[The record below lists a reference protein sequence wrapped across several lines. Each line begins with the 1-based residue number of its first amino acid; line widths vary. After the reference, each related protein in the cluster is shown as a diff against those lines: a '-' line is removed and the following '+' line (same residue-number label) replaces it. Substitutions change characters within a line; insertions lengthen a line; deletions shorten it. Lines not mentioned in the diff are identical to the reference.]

1 VVRRSARLGGAGEK
15 PRRLRDKRNGVA
27 ILSGLCAG
35 LVLSFACVPR
45 LAAAQVSH
53 AARSPDTVIAQRAWG
68 WLTTAVQSTSP
79 ALIGGATIVGQ
90 ISGLHDQTQRVVLL
104 APNVDSYSVSEVV
117 RALATLG
124 VSAVSVRDARLDPA
138 LEACGTFGC
147 LSQIARASQGRAALV
162 NLSRSGDG
170 SNSLLL
176 VLVDADGGNAQA
188 RARVGAAGIAEALTA
203 AWKETSLSL
212 ALAGDSMIHAESRP
226 AGASVWLDGAPAGST
241 PFARQVGPGKH
252 SVLLKLDG
260 FVAEER
266 TVIAKPGR
274 AERIQLTLRR
284 EPRFDKDEL
293 TRTSEPLP
301 SAWNSIIGG
310 ALIIGAA
317 PALIASL
324 NALANDGEC
333 LPLRQADAKRCSDRA
348 HFGGQSI
355 ALLTGGILAFATG
368 TTFLVAQPIE

>member
-1 VVRRSARLGGAGEK
+1 
-15 PRRLRDKRNGVA
+15 
-27 ILSGLCAG
+27 
-35 LVLSFACVPR
+35 VL
-45 LAAAQVSH
+45 
-53 AARSPDTVIAQRAWG
+53 
-68 WLTTAVQSTSP
+68 
-79 ALIGGATIVGQ
+79 GQ

-117 RALATLG
+117 RALGTLG

-138 LEACGTFGC
+138 LEACGTLSC
-147 LSQIARASQGRAALV
+147 LSQVARASQGRAALIS
-162 NLSRSGDG
+162 LSRNGDG

-176 VLVDADGGNAQA
+176 VLVDANGGSAQA
-188 RARVGAAGIAEALTA
+188 RARIGAAGIAEALA
-203 AWKETSLSL
+203 ATWKETSLSL
-212 ALAGDSMIHAESRP
+212 ALAGDSMIHVESRP

-241 PFARQVGPGKH
+241 PFARQVAPGKH

-266 TVIAKPGR
+266 TAIAQPGK

-284 EPRFDKDEL
+284 APRFDEEAL
-293 TRTSEPLP
+293 TLTSQPLR
-301 SAWNSIIGG
+301 SVWNSALGG
-310 ALIIGAA
+310 ALIIASA

-333 LPLRQADAKRCSDRA
+333 LPVRQADANSCARRA

-355 ALLTGGILAFATG
+355 GLLAGGILSFVAG